1 MAGNDLNFLAD
12 LLPSAIVKV
21 ITIET
26 RGGMVELETNP
37 HIVEETV
44 PVFKRAELQRT
55 LGTEGGATLEALLKS
70 LGGDLSSTSWSGADL
85 AAAGASMGM
94 QTSNK
99 QSTMITLRCAV
110 RDTIDHDDTA
120 GQWFM
125 SGDITKYLYIAA
137 VQFSSKKAVDVYKK
151 LLKASGPT
159 LQIAHAYLAG
169 GISTDELMAQNPPIP
184 GAGNLTN
191 VKNSISLKI
200 ASVQDII
207 NTVDSSTTG
216 EAVTEQD
223 LVLMGFSSIDDSGN
237 TVYDF
242 PTKFQ
247 FEINSPT
254 PSHAA
259 YYVCSFLNIEQ
270 LLEDNNLTTTSVNMT
285 ANQYAMNGEWI
296 TAVSSGE
303 LNSGESRISDFRD
316 VNDIAPAYSVDLSQ
330 INLLDGLTSGA
341 GQNFTTLPMYR
352 HKYFSDIHLST
363 TSARE
368 CGFIFGFNQL
378 DFMKDNSVYG
388 RFFDNVADDIRDNV
402 LKKCTIEEI
411 KILRRR
417 VKQHTQGASARGY
430 PNIYEPWQGNQV
442 DHIIATSK
450 ARRDGKVTSV
460 RRVNLLKDGGSKS
473 AGRPAVGG
481 FREVN
486 IGTNATNGK
495 DFRTRHFTGKD
506 SAVKNQTDG
515 IYQYGVEITMRDYVP
530 VFIGEQLSELKKQI
544 GKLQEYEVFAN
555 IPVVNRYKQTYADP
569 HVGNKRIDQ
578 QTKKAVP
585 VVAIVGGASKAN
597 TGASTRTQVGFYD
610 PMTNKFTQDF
620 ISFAGRKYS
629 SSQPWARAPRAFVE
643 LLDFIVSE
651 KMTAEQKNKMRK
663 NLTGV
668 CNPESGTPRG
678 ISSLIRMLEDYTKI
692 VEDLISAQPITS
704 NSSAASN
711 PSTPNG
717 GSGVTNRTVTYKTYF
732 TNDAFN
738 ADAPPSTGVSF
749 LGMSS
754 AGAGSSIGIVSTGD
768 YINRAKK
775 EATKYFS
782 SPSAV
787 PVLGSAYK
795 YLSAASINVLAPG
808 NTVNLQTVNN
818 RYDAG
823 DQSEMNATLK
833 NVVQYL
839 GSKRKA
845 DQTRIL
851 TIDSKQRLGQAIT
864 PEFGVTLISAA
875 EANHLIKGSPI
886 SPEGSK
892 DSSVRRISSGASEG
906 ASATQSGILS
916 SPVLTLIEQ
925 EEIDYAEV
933 FPSAMATAE
942 WSSQQSGEDVL
953 DAFANLRAGFE
964 SREETDLLLRLLI
977 NTKRDFLHSTKQHPA
992 SSQVANFTP
1001 IAVVTFL
1008 IDAMAKASV
1017 NDLAS
1022 LGSVATTLMGTLPIS
1037 IQAAAGSANP
1047 SSTAVHDHIRSRMTQ
1062 QYWDSPVYNIL
1073 YQLHFMMT
1081 ARVEYL
1087 AGYQESSMRPKYE
1100 RSIGSE
1106 IWVPLTKAKV
1116 DLLHKDEGAQILCR
1130 MRPYSHEAL
1139 RIAFPK
1145 ALDMPIWNS
1154 KFLLVGNNDK
1164 PLAGIKRKIGM
1175 TAPAIQVIRKGLFT

>member
-1 MAGNDLNFLAD
+1 
-12 LLPSAIVKV
+12 
-21 ITIET
+21 
-26 RGGMVELETNP
+26 
-37 HIVEETV
+37 
-44 PVFKRAELQRT
+44 
-55 LGTEGGATLEALLKS
+55 
-70 LGGDLSSTSWSGADL
+70 
-85 AAAGASMGM
+85 
-94 QTSNK
+94 
-99 QSTMITLRCAV
+99 
-110 RDTIDHDDTA
+110 
-120 GQWFM
+120 
-125 SGDITKYLYIAA
+125 
-137 VQFSSKKAVDVYKK
+137 
-151 LLKASGPT
+151 
-159 LQIAHAYLAG
+159 
-169 GISTDELMAQNPPIP
+169 
-184 GAGNLTN
+184 
-191 VKNSISLKI
+191 
-200 ASVQDII
+200 
-207 NTVDSSTTG
+207 
-216 EAVTEQD
+216 
-223 LVLMGFSSIDDSGN
+223 
-237 TVYDF
+237 
-242 PTKFQ
+242 
-247 FEINSPT
+247 
-254 PSHAA
+254 
-259 YYVCSFLNIEQ
+259 

-388 RFFDNVADDIRDNV
+388 RFFDNVANNIRDNV

-417 VKQHTQGASARGY
+417 VKQHTQGAYARGY
-430 PNIYEPWQGNQV
+430 PNTYEPWQGNQV

-450 ARRDGKVTSV
+450 ARPDGKVTSV

-473 AGRPAVGG
+473 GGRPTVGG
-481 FREVN
+481 LREVN
-486 IGTNATNGK
+486 ISTNATNGK

-506 SAVKNQTDG
+506 SSVKNQTDG

-530 VFIGEQLSELKKQI
+530 VFIGEQLSELKKHI

-578 QTKKAVP
+578 QTQKAVP
-585 VVAIVGGASKAN
+585 VVAIVGGESKAN
-597 TGASTRTQVGFYD
+597 TAAGTRTQVGFYD
-610 PMTNKFTQDF
+610 PTTNKFTREF
-620 ISFAGRKYS
+620 ITFAGSKYS
-629 SSQPWARAPRAFVE
+629 SSQPWVRAPRAFVE

-651 KMTAEQKNKMRK
+651 KMTTAQKTKMRK

-668 CNPESGTPRG
+668 CNPDSGTPRG
-678 ISSLIRMLEDYTKI
+678 ISSLIKMLGDYTKI
-692 VEDLISAQPITS
+692 VEDLISAQPVTN

-754 AGAGSSIGIVSTGD
+754 AGGGPSIGIVSTGD
-768 YINRAKK
+768 YINRAKS

-795 YLSAASINVLAPG
+795 YLSATSINVLAPG
-808 NTVNLQTVNN
+808 NTVNLQAVNN

-833 NVVQYL
+833 NIVQYL

-875 EANHLIKGSPI
+875 EANHLIKGSSV
-886 SPEGSK
+886 SPEGSRN
-892 DSSVRRISSGASEG
+892 SRISSGASEG
-906 ASATQSGILS
+906 ASAIQTGELS
-916 SPVLTLIEQ
+916 SPILTLAEQ

-933 FPSAMATAE
+933 FPSAMASAE
-942 WSSQQSGEDVL
+942 WSSQQSGEDIL
-953 DAFANLRAGFE
+953 DAFTNLRAGFE
-964 SREETDLLLRLLI
+964 TREETDLLLRLLI

-1001 IAVVTFL
+1001 IAVITFL
-1008 IDAMAKASV
+1008 IDEMAKAGTS
-1017 NDLAS
+1017 DLAS
-1022 LGSVATTLMGTLPIS
+1022 LGSVITTLMGTLPIS
-1037 IQAAAGSANP
+1037 IQAAGASANP
-1047 SSTAVHDHIRSRMTQ
+1047 SSTAVHSHISSRMTQ

-1087 AGYQESSMRPKYE
+1087 VGYQDSNMKPKYE
-1100 RSIGSE
+1100 KSIGSE
-1106 IWVPLTKAKV
+1106 IWAPLTKAKV
-1116 DLLHKDEGAQILCR
+1116 DLLHKAEGTQILCR
-1130 MRPYSHEAL
+1130 MRPYGHEAL

-1154 KFLLVGNNDK
+1154 KFLLIGNNDK
-1164 PLAGIKRKIGM
+1164 PLSGIKRKIGM
-1175 TAPAIQVIRKGLFT
+1175 IAPAIQVTRKGLFT